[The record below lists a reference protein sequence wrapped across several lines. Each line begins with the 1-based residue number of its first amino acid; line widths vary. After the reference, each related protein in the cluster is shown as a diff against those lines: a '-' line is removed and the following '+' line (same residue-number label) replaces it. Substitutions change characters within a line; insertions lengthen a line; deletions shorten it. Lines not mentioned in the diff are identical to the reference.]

1 LKIIYKKNKNIK
13 LFQKIYKIYLV
24 NTEIEN
30 LKKSHYKNIKIFE
43 IKYFLQKEKNLILIA
58 IG

>member
-1 LKIIYKKNKNIK
+1 MKIIYKKNKNIK